1 MFKTS
6 LTTLLFV
13 VFLSAAIHGA
23 TATQA
28 QSAAKP
34 SAKPNPKL
42 MVAAGQET
50 FNKNCLACHALVA
63 GQVGFGPNLNGELKK
78 PHPRKTP
85 AEARTIIKEGKNKM
99 PAWGTKLSESEI
111 DNVIAYL
118 KTV

>member
-28 QSAAKP
+28 QTAVKP
-34 SAKPNPKL
+34 SPKV

-63 GQVGFGPNLNGELKK
+63 GQAGFGPNLNGELKK
-78 PHPRKTP
+78 PHGKKTP
-85 AEARTIIKEGKNKM
+85 AEVKMIIKEGKNKM
-99 PAWGTKLSESEI
+99 PAWSAKLSESEI